1 MQLTKDEQ
9 KMLDGGYGK
18 GYQKAMQ
25 ILVKMGEFY
34 DAKRL
39 IPVNMAFLTLGPS
52 PAKPAQAPLWLKWL
66 ADNGATFK
74 CPLAMEPVEPVKDPA
89 SDIHTRFGGVFGMG
103 GSGHPRN
110 LFTKPVFG
118 QHLVADGTAV
128 THYCNSYIGAR
139 ANTECFI
146 GQYSAAIVGKTPEYG
161 YHLTENRLGKTL
173 FNVKVDLKDE
183 TDWSVL
189 GYYISK
195 VLGTHY
201 WDVPVINGIDT
212 SKVSDDDLV
221 AICSTIPAYGAVV
234 HSLLVGISPE
244 ALTLEQAFGGKK
256 PIETYTVGPKEMQ
269 SVFDTFSTKK
279 TVPDMISIGGFG
291 VNVSVENTYKLAKL
305 VEGKKV
311 STKFPTVA
319 LIDGPVRHVADK
331 VGITDTLK
339 KAGIMIGLEEYLKG
353 KNGITGSD
361 FSNNP
366 VTSAKRLGLNTIVFF
381 DAKSCHYIGN
391 QDIEPVLKNLEDCVK
406 IALTGKMEGR

>member
-1 MQLTKDEQ
+1 MQLTKDEE
-9 KMLDGGYGK
+9 KMLSGGYGA
-18 GYQKAMQ
+18 GYQKAIE

-39 IPVNMAFLTLGPS
+39 IPVSMAFLTLGPS
-52 PAKPAQAPLWLKWL
+52 PAKPAQAQLWVKWF
-66 ADNGATFK
+66 ADQGATYK
-74 CPLAMEPVEPVKDPA
+74 CPLAMSPLMGELNVKLDVHA
-89 SDIHTRFGGVFGMG
+89 RLKGVFAIG

-110 LFTKPVFG
+110 LFTRPVFG

-173 FNVKVDLKDE
+173 FNVKVDIKDE
-183 TDWSVL
+183 TDWGAL

-201 WDVPVINGIDT
+201 WDVPVITGVDT

-221 AICSTIPAYGAVV
+221 AFSCCIPAYGAVV
-234 HSLLVGISPE
+234 HSMIVGISPE
-244 ALTLEQAFGGKK
+244 AQTVEMAFGGKK

-279 TVPDMISIGGFG
+279 SVPDMISLGGFG
-291 VNVSVENTYKLAKL
+291 ANVSIKNMYKLAEL

-311 STKFPTVA
+311 TTKFPTVC
-319 LIDGPVRHVADK
+319 LVDGPVKQVCDK
-331 VGITDTLK
+331 VGISDTIK
-339 KAGIMIGLEEYLKG
+339 QAGIMIGMEEYFKTRKG
-353 KNGITGSD
+353 VTGAD

-366 VTSAKRLGLNTIVFF
+366 VTSAKRLGLNTLVFF

-391 QDIEPVLKNLEDCVK
+391 QEIEPVLKNLEDCVK
-406 IALTGKMEGR
+406 IALSGKIEG

>member
-18 GYQKAMQ
+18 GYQKAMS
-25 ILVKMGEFY
+25 ILVQMGEFY

-66 ADNGATFK
+66 ADNGATYK
-74 CPLAMEPVEPVKDPA
+74 CPLAMSPLMG
-89 SDIHTRFGGVFGMG
+89 DIDKEHDVHYRLNGVFGIG

-139 ANTECFI
+139 ANTECFL

-161 YHLTENRLGKTL
+161 FHLTENRLGKTL
-173 FNVKVDLKDE
+173 FNVKVELKDE

-195 VLGTHY
+195 ELGTHY
-201 WDVPVINGIDT
+201 WDVPVINGVDP
-212 SKVSDDDLV
+212 SKVTDDDLV

-269 SVFDTFSTKK
+269 SVYDTFSTKK
-279 TVPDMISIGGFG
+279 SVPDMVSIGGFG
-291 VNVSVENTYKLAKL
+291 VNVSVENMYKLDKL
-305 VEGKKV
+305 MEGKKV
-311 STKFPTVA
+311 STKFPTVV
-319 LIDGPVRHVADK
+319 LVDGPVKQVCDK
-331 VGITDTLK
+331 VGITDRLK
-339 KAGIMIGLEEYLKG
+339 KTGIGIGLEDFLKTKQG
-353 KNGITGSD
+353 VTGSD

-366 VTSAKRLGLNTIVFF
+366 VTAAKRLGLNTLVFF

-391 QDIEPVLKNLEDCVK
+391 QEIQPVLKSIEDCVK
-406 IALTGKMEGR
+406 IAISGKMEVK

>member
-1 MQLTKDEQ
+1 MQLTKDEE
-9 KMLDGGYGK
+9 KMLSGGYGE
-18 GYQKAMQ
+18 GYKKAIE

-52 PAKPAQAPLWLKWL
+52 PAKPAQAQLWVKWF
-66 ADNGATFK
+66 ADQGATYK
-74 CPLAMEPVEPVKDPA
+74 CPLAMSPLMGELNVKLDVHA
-89 SDIHTRFGGVFGMG
+89 RLKGVFAIG

-110 LFTKPVFG
+110 LFTRPVFG

-173 FNVKVDLKDE
+173 FNVKADIKDE
-183 TDWSVL
+183 TDWGAL

-195 VLGTHY
+195 VLGKHY
-201 WDVPVINGIDT
+201 WDVPVITGVDT

-221 AICSTIPAYGAVV
+221 AFSCCIPAYGAVV
-234 HSLLVGISPE
+234 HSLLVGVSPE
-244 ALTLEQAFGGKK
+244 AQDMEMAFGGNK
-256 PIETYTVGPKEMQ
+256 PVEKYTVGKKEMQ
-269 SVFDTFSTKK
+269 WVYDRFSTKRP
-279 TVPDMISIGGFG
+279 VPDMISFGGFG
-291 VNVSVENTYKLAKL
+291 TNVSIKDMYKLDQLFA
-305 VEGKKV
+305 GKKV
-311 STKFPTVA
+311 STKFPTVCMV
-319 LIDGPVRHVADK
+319 DGPVKDVCDK
-331 VGITDTLK
+331 IGLNARLE
-339 KAGIMIGLEEYLKG
+339 KAGVQIGLEKYLKTKEG
-353 KNGITGSD
+353 VSGSD

-366 VTSAKRLGLNTIVFF
+366 VTAAKRLGLNTLVFY

-391 QDIEPVLKNLEDCVK
+391 QDIQPVLKNIEDCVK
-406 IALTGKMEGR
+406 IAVSGKIEG